1 MQTADME
8 SIGRSAF
15 ITVDGIADIPA
26 KVDTGADSCSIWATN
41 VHETND
47 GLAFTLFGPELGLYT
62 GKEVTVPAGKYRQVT
77 VRSSSGAHQSRYKV
91 ALPTVVEG
99 HEFTAKFTLADRRAM
114 AYPVLL
120 GRDFLAGKFL
130 VDVRHGIEEDMHT
143 VLMAQKRARNT
154 AA

>member
-15 ITVDGIADIPA
+15 ITVDGIINVPA
-26 KVDTGADSCSIWATN
+26 KVDTGADSCAIWASN
-41 VHETND
+41 VRETEN
-47 GLAFTLFGPELGLYT
+47 GLVFALFGPEIELYT
-62 GKEVTVPAGKYRQVT
+62 GKQLVVPADKYREVT
-77 VRSSSGAHQSRYKV
+77 VRSSSGVHQSRYKV
-91 ALPTVVEG
+91 ELPVVVEG

-130 VDVRHGIEEDMHT
+130 VDVSQGIEDDIHT
-143 VLMAQKRARNT
+143 ILMQQKRARNGV
-154 AA
+154 A